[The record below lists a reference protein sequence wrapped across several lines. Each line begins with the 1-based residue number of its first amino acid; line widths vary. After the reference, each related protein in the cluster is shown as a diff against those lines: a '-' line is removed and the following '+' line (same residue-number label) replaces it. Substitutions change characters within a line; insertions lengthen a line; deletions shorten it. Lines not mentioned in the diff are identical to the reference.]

1 MKLHQTLFFRQF
13 TAVLAGLLLAL
24 GTFAFVAIPVLTA
37 PASVVR
43 HLHLTRG
50 VGHCAA
56 SQCRPRPWSVG
67 AVPPCAERC
76 VESTSPRSGWSC
88 SFARP

>member
-1 MKLHQTLFFRQF
+1 MPSKAIRRSSKNDPELNQMKLHQTLFFRQF

-43 HLHLTRG
+43 HLT
-50 VGHCAA
+50 
-56 SQCRPRPWSVG
+56 
-67 AVPPCAERC
+67 
-76 VESTSPRSGWSC
+76 
-88 SFARP
+88 